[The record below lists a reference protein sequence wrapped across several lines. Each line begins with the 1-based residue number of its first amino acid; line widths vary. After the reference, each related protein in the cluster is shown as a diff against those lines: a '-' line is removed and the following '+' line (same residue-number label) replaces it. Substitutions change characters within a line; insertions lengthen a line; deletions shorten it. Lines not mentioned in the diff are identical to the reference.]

1 MLISH
6 FGLNRFNEYKDA
18 KSFKDGDKI
27 LVDELE
33 FKVIHTP
40 GHTSGSVCFVIGDC
54 MFSGDTLF
62 ARSIGRTD
70 MPDGNTTLMMK
81 SLGKLAELKDNFTI
95 YPGHMSVTTLENEK
109 KYNPYMRG
117 SFEDY

>member
-1 MLISH
+1 
-6 FGLNRFNEYKDA
+6 
-18 KSFKDGDKI
+18 
-27 LVDELE
+27 
-33 FKVIHTP
+33 
-40 GHTSGSVCFVIGDC
+40 
-54 MFSGDTLF
+54 
-62 ARSIGRTD
+62 